1 MLAVALDY
9 LRDNAVEFEGIEIRE
24 CVRIDVALHALMT
37 VNSLK
42 VRQSWSR
49 TVRKDMRT
57 ALAKRL
63 HELGVLF
70 ALQNLVRSQVNS
82 EVKLFCARN
91 ELLNPLCSGRTYYR
105 IPAGQ
110 CCCEAK

>member
-9 LRDNAVEFEGIEIRE
+9 LRDNAIEFEGIEIRE
-24 CVRIDVALHALMT
+24 CVRINVALHALMT
-37 VNSLK
+37 VNSLQMRK
-42 VRQSWSR
+42 NLSR

-57 ALAKRL
+57 ALPKRL
-63 HELGVLF
+63 HELGVRF

-82 EVKLFCARN
+82 EVKFFCARN
-91 ELLNPLCSGRTYYR
+91 ELLNPVFSGHMHFR